1 MEQRPNLRHLRAF
14 AAAVRQQ
21 NISKAAESCHLSQS
35 AVSQAILKLERHYGC
50 ALLERRNNGVHP
62 TAYGRIAAERVER
75 AFDRLRTA
83 LEKVVPA
90 RRTGGEGPERLISVS
105 QLAALSA
112 VAAAGGFK
120 AGARRLG
127 LAQPSVHRALRDL
140 EALLGASLM
149 ERTSRG
155 FAATRQGAALA
166 LDATLAL
173 KEIDH
178 IRDDIDLARGRF
190 EGRVAVGSL
199 ALGQSDLLPNAINA
213 IGERFP
219 YARFLLQDGS
229 FEQLYRALQ
238 QGEIDLI
245 IGARRLK
252 AEPGLVQEVLFTD
265 RLSVMARAGHPL
277 SNRRDIGIA
286 DIMDWPWV
294 VPRPGTPTR
303 ACCEA
308 VFARCPERP
317 PRGLIETGSMV
328 MVRGLLAGSD
338 RLTVL
343 SRRQIAIEEAAGL
356 LTALEFQVPEMER
369 DIALMMRENWKPTE
383 LQVALIE
390 QLRMRAKEW
399 GAERADGA

>member
-14 AAAVRQQ
+14 AAAARQQ
-21 NISKAAESCHLSQS
+21 NISKAAVFCHLSQS

-62 TAYGRIAAERVER
+62 TAYGSIAAERVER
-75 AFDRLRTA
+75 AFDRLRIA
-83 LEKVVPA
+83 LERVVPA

-219 YARFLLQDGS
+219 NARFLLQDGS

-252 AEPGLVQEVLFTD
+252 A
-265 RLSVMARAGHPL
+265 
-277 SNRRDIGIA
+277 
-286 DIMDWPWV
+286 
-294 VPRPGTPTR
+294 
-303 ACCEA
+303 
-308 VFARCPERP
+308 
-317 PRGLIETGSMV
+317 
-328 MVRGLLAGSD
+328 
-338 RLTVL
+338 
-343 SRRQIAIEEAAGL
+343 
-356 LTALEFQVPEMER
+356 
-369 DIALMMRENWKPTE
+369 
-383 LQVALIE
+383 
-390 QLRMRAKEW
+390 
-399 GAERADGA
+399 